1 MEGHRDIV
9 VHGPLNLI
17 SILDLWRDTRSNKSD
32 PASMLPES
40 ITYRATSPLYA
51 EDKYQIVLDEEEGL
65 GVGAVQILAPGGQV
79 AMKAEVRSAK

>member
-1 MEGHRDIV
+1 
-9 VHGPLNLI
+9 
-17 SILDLWRDTRSNKSD
+17 
-32 PASMLPES
+32 MLPES